1 MKNDMQLRKDV
12 EQELESDPSINA
24 AGIGVEVRGSKY
36 GGRSTGGEV
45 RDRIVTLAGHLG
57 SFAEKLAAR
66 HAAQRHRLPV
76 DRRVAIAD
84 EIVRLRLPCAAG
96 TL

>member
-12 EQELESDPSINA
+12 EQELESDPSITRQ
-24 AGIGVEVRGSKY
+24 VSGSKY
-36 GGRSTGGEV
+36 GGRSTGVEV